1 MKFIYLLFYLILFFF
16 FNSKYVFAKYAS
28 LIINESTGKI
38 YYQKNANTMNY
49 PASLTKI
56 MTIYIIFDNLKK
68 NKIKMDTKFLVSK
81 NASSKPPSKLGLN
94 EGDKISVKNSILALV
109 TKSANDVAT
118 VVAENIGK
126 TEKNFAKNMTNMA
139 KKLGM
144 NKTIFKNASGLP
156 NRGQLSTAKD
166 MAKLAIAIRK
176 NFPQFFYFFK
186 KKSFTYKGIEYRN
199 HNNLLGSF
207 RGTDGIKTGYTSASG
222 FNLVAS
228 VERNGQRIIGI
239 VFGGKTARKRD
250 RHMISLLNKYFVTKA
265 NKPLVRM
272 AKPSELPS
280 NRPPVIIAERVIEVP
295 KIKPQK
301 RMIMNT
307 LYDDSDD
314 WFVQI
319 GAYNNRLNAHK
330 AAKKARH
337 AAPEQLGNLPASLQK
352 IPFKT
357 DKKSIKSL
365 WRVRFVELA
374 ENQARSVC
382 AELWASGLG
391 CIPLPSK

>member
-1 MKFIYLLFYLILFFF
+1 MKFVYLLFYLILFFF
-16 FNSKYVFAKYAS
+16 FNGKYVFAKYAS
-28 LIINESTGKI
+28 LIINESTGKV
-38 YYQKNANTMNY
+38 YYQKNATTMNY

-68 NKIKMDTKFLVSK
+68 NKIKMNTKFLVSR

-94 EGDKISVKNSILALV
+94 EGDRISVRNSILALV

-126 TEKNFAKNMTNMA
+126 TEKNFAKNMTNTA
-139 KKLGM
+139 KRLGM
-144 NKTIFKNASGLP
+144 NKTVFKNASGLP

-166 MAKLAIAIRK
+166 MAKLAIALRK
-176 NFPQFFYFFK
+176 NFPEFFYFFK

-228 VERNGQRIIGI
+228 VERNGQRIIGV

-250 RHMISLLNKYFVTKA
+250 RHMISLFNKYFVTKA

-301 RMIMNT
+301 RTIMNS
-307 LYDDSDD
+307 LFDDNDD

-357 DKKSIKSL
+357 DQKSIKSL